1 MVLVAGFMKDDDLT
15 KKIIGCAYR
24 VHNTLGPGFL
34 EKVYENALRIE
45 LTRQGLAVKQQQPI
59 NVIYAGQVVGEYYA
73 DLWVDERIV
82 VELKATHTLAKQHE
96 VQLVNYLVATGI
108 NSGLLLNFGPS
119 MQVKRK
125 FRQYKPK
132 ASLID
137 SLS

>member
-1 MVLVAGFMKDDDLT
+1 MQDDDLT
-15 KKIIGCAYR
+15 QKIIGCAFK

-45 LTRQGLAVKQQQPI
+45 LEKQGLRVRQQEPI
-59 NVIYAGQVVGEYYA
+59 NVTYDGQVVGEYYA

-82 VELKATHTLAKQHE
+82 IELKAAQTLVKQHE
-96 VQLVNYLVATGI
+96 VQLVNYLTATKI

-125 FRQYKPK
+125 FREYKPK
-132 ASLID
+132 APPID
-137 SLS
+137 SIL